1 MKAQELSPCP
11 EETGVV
17 KSAIRTLEIL
27 EYFDE
32 VQQPLN
38 IVAVATALDY
48 PQSSTAALLR
58 SLTTMGYLHYNS
70 RKLTYVPTRSRSLSR
85 KLDQS
90 RLVSRGWVEIGFS
103 IPASCRVGGLPRHG
117 LEIYVE
123 HSPERR
129 HADADDESVLHGNYS
144 PAVKRLRII
153 NNSPVVSNRFKMHRR
168 HAPCAVGKPSHP
180 QNSTTKTLRQSAQ
193 KDHPCPTRSAFQ
205 ASVLMIV
212 WRWSPDPAPE

>member
-70 RKLTYVPTRSRSLSR
+70 RKLTYVPTDRVPFLGSWINPALFQEAGLRSVFRSLHR
-85 KLDQS
+85 A
-90 RLVSRGWVEIGFS
+90 
-103 IPASCRVGGLPRHG
+103 ASVACRVMVLRSTSSIRPNGVMPTLTMNLSCMAITLQQSSG
-117 LEIYVE
+117 LE
-123 HSPERR
+123 
-129 HADADDESVLHGNYS
+129 
-144 PAVKRLRII
+144 
-153 NNSPVVSNRFKMHRR
+153 
-168 HAPCAVGKPSHP
+168 
-180 QNSTTKTLRQSAQ
+180 
-193 KDHPCPTRSAFQ
+193 
-205 ASVLMIV
+205 
-212 WRWSPDPAPE
+212 